1 MKNTDHLKVNPS
13 SEQDKVKPVS
23 LFAFGLV
30 FVLVFFWGGGD
41 VSSFWLV
48 DQGFFNS

>member
-30 FVLVFFWGGGD
+30 FVLVFFLGWGRC
-41 VSSFWLV
+41 VEFLV
-48 DQGFFNS
+48 GLPRLF